1 MIIASLLVGLQGYSV
16 GAQEVIV
23 NKSVSKTSIDK
34 HALKS
39 IFSMNLLTWPDG
51 SPIRVFVLPG
61 KNPVHISFSKKVL
74 DTLPHNLQRTW
85 DRLVFS
91 GTGQSPEIVS
101 SEKEMVEKISSVRGA
116 IGYVDNMSRKEEI
129 KVLYVH

>member
-1 MIIASLLVGLQGYSV
+1 MIVVCLSLSMQGSSV
-16 GAQEVIV
+16 SAQEVIV

-51 SPIRVFVLPG
+51 TPIRVFVLPG
-61 KNPVHISFSKKVL
+61 KNPVHVSFSKKVL

-91 GTGQSPEIVS
+91 GTGQSPEIVT
-101 SEKEMVEKISSVRGA
+101 SEREMLEKISSVRGA
-116 IGYVDNMSRKEEI
+116 IGYVDNMRGKKEI
-129 KVLYVH
+129 KVLYVQ